1 MGHYE
6 NDPNGF
12 ILFVREGLTS
22 PPHSFSLPDHETL
35 RGLLLQHG
43 FRRSTKSVAIN
54 GTWESDVLHQRTDA
68 EYVYAATNPSKTGP
82 RAGWIKIG
90 GTGRSPIV
98 RLKEYDDAFE
108 YYDMNHIRM
117 TSDWKNAEKDV
128 IRRLELVGL
137 ERKSGI
143 DSRGKKTEWFKS
155 DSIEVIQSCIDEVV
169 KLYPHSD
176 DVKLEP
182 IIRSLPGESWL
193 NYKNKKSIKNSLK
206 GLLQKLWLWK

>member
-1 MGHYE
+1 
-6 NDPNGF
+6 
-12 ILFVREGLTS
+12 
-22 PPHSFSLPDHETL
+22 
-35 RGLLLQHG
+35 
-43 FRRSTKSVAIN
+43 
-54 GTWESDVLHQRTDA
+54 
-68 EYVYAATNPSKTGP
+68 